1 MYPRGLLRCS
11 DWIESPFLLKA
22 SCTTGTILYRFIER
36 HCIVK
41 IDWSKAPEGAEEASV
56 HQSGD
61 VRWYKDITDGCC
73 SVWLSRTLEWHGLDG
88 TPSLRGRE
96 KRPVED
102 VDVSYSAIESDLTPT
117 TGTDQQP
124 DSGAVSIVRKVG
136 ERDPENKYMR
146 EILPGIWIDVYHLLD
161 AFKTD
166 SAAVDHAVK
175 KCVAP
180 GQRGVKDRIQ
190 DLEEAR
196 DSLNRAI
203 EDAKMWEAAK

>member
-1 MYPRGLLRCS
+1 M
-11 DWIESPFLLKA
+11 
-22 SCTTGTILYRFIER
+22 
-36 HCIVK
+36 K
-41 IDWSKAPEGAEEASV
+41 IDWSKAPEGAEVAGVSDDGV
-56 HQSGD
+56 
-61 VRWYKDITDGCC
+61 VIWYKSNASGYLCWVDGPDCW
-73 SVWLSRTLEWHGLDG
+73 SKLSGKPFTKVQ
-88 TPSLRGRE
+88 E
-96 KRPVED
+96 KRPVEPAASKGD
-102 VDVSYSAIESDLTPT
+102 
-117 TGTDQQP
+117 
-124 DSGAVSIVRKVG
+124 AVSKACKAG

-146 EILPGIWIDVYHLLD
+146 EVLPGIWVDVYHLLD